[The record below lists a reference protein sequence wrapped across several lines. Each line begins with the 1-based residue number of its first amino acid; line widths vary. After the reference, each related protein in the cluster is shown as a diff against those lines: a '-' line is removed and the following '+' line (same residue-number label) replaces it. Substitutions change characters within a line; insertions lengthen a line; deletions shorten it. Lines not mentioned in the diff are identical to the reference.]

1 MTPERRIEALR
12 ITAVGVITLLY
23 WRQVVGLPVLLGA
36 VAVGLYPLLKIGIE
50 DRVKEHR
57 IGTEI
62 VVSLATGIALLG
74 EEYVAASVLM
84 TIILIAEFIADFN
97 TDRARAS
104 IKALVGATPRTAV
117 VREAG
122 GERAVPVESLQPGTV
137 VLVRAGARIP
147 VDGVVVSGTATVNEA
162 SITGESV
169 PVECSSGG
177 SVLAGTIVESGAVDV
192 RTEKVGA
199 DTMFARIVG
208 LVEQAESEQAP
219 VQN

>member
-1 MTPERRIEALR
+1 
-12 ITAVGVITLLY
+12 
-23 WRQVVGLPVLLGA
+23 
-36 VAVGLYPLLKIGIE
+36 
-50 DRVKEHR
+50 
-57 IGTEI
+57 
-62 VVSLATGIALLG
+62 
-74 EEYVAASVLM
+74 
-84 TIILIAEFIADFN
+84 
-97 TDRARAS
+97 
-104 IKALVGATPRTAV
+104 
-117 VREAG
+117 
-122 GERAVPVESLQPGTV
+122 VPVESLQPGTV